1 MMDIADHDWE
11 LLNAYSDGELP
22 AEEGAALEARLSNE
36 PALQAALE
44 EIRAVST
51 ALSGLKPALA
61 TAEAPAAPDHP
72 QAKVSG
78 AAMPANQPWKP
89 LWHPV
94 ASFSA
99 VAMAAA
105 VAGALF
111 LAPLLEAPK
120 AQPDLLALHAAF
132 TAQSYTLDD
141 AVQPARA
148 TSGLGAPDLSL
159 ASLFLV
165 DQQALDETRRV
176 MHYSGRNNC
185 RLTLLAS
192 PAAVAP
198 TRPAG
203 PTAAQWAT
211 EQHSYTIVA
220 TGMDLRRFNAIA
232 DYLRRLTLR
241 GDENTDVLAMVMATD
256 SAAPCTAA

>member
-1 MMDIADHDWE
+1 MMDIADHEWE

-22 AEEGAALEARLSNE
+22 AEEAAALEARLSNE

-256 SAAPCTAA
+256 TAAPCTAA